1 MARVAVIG
9 CGHWGKN
16 LVRNFA
22 ELGSLAAVCDAD
34 AERARHLGAE
44 HGASALSWEAVL
56 GEAAIDAVAIAAP
69 APLHHPLA
77 RQALE
82 AGKHVFVEKPLALTA
97 GQAQDLIAV
106 SRDKGR
112 TLMVGHLLHYHPAF
126 VALKGL
132 VASGR
137 LGTLRYVH
145 SRRLSAGQ
153 VRAEEDVLWSF
164 APHDFSM
171 VLALMGADPEGV
183 EARGAAHITPGIADY
198 ADVHMAFPGGAV
210 AKVSVSW
217 LYPEKEHRLVVVGEG
232 GMAVFDDTRP
242 LEHKLALYAHRV
254 EEGAGRPTLLRK
266 AAPEYIALEAAEPLR
281 AECAHFLHCADTGQA
296 PLTGGQEG
304 LRVVRLLERAQASM
318 AGASPLKNRQAA

>member
-1 MARVAVIG
+1 VAQVAVIG

-22 ELGSLAAVCDAD
+22 GLGALTAVCDAD
-34 AERARHLGAE
+34 AAQAERLGAE
-44 HGASALSWEAVL
+44 HGAPALSWDAVL
-56 GEAAIDAVAIAAP
+56 GDIAINAVAIAAP
-69 APLHHPLA
+69 APLHHPLG
-77 RQALE
+77 RQALR
-82 AGKHVFVEKPLALTA
+82 AGKHVFMEKPLALTA

-106 SRDKGR
+106 SREKGR

-132 VASGR
+132 VAAGR

-145 SRRLSAGQ
+145 SRRLSTGQ

-164 APHDFSM
+164 APHDLSM
-171 VLALMGADPEGV
+171 VLALMGAEPGDV
-183 EARGAAHITPGIADY
+183 KARGAAYITPGIADY
-198 ADVHMAFPGGAV
+198 ADVRMTFPGGAV

-217 LYPEKEHRLVVVGEG
+217 LYPEKEHRLVVVGDG

-254 EEGAGRPTLLRK
+254 EERAGRPILHK
-266 AAPEYIALEAAEPLR
+266 AVPEYIALEAAEPLR
-281 AECAHFLHCADTGQA
+281 AECAHFLHCVDTGQA
-296 PLTGGQEG
+296 PVTDGQEG
-304 LRVVRLLERAQASM
+304 LRVVRLLGRAQASM
-318 AGASPLKNRQAA
+318 ESGV